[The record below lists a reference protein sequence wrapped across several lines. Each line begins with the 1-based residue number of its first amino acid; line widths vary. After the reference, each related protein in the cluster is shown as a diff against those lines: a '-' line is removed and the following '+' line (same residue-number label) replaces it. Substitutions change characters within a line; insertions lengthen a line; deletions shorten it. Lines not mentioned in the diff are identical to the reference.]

1 MSRTNLTG
9 KLVLGLVVSLVL
21 AALLSDF
28 LSSNAPEAQ
37 NLRMFY
43 APPTRIRFIDAE
55 GRIHLRPF
63 VYGYTL
69 NDPLSTTYRERA
81 EQPYPVRFF
90 ERGYR
95 YRLFATIPSSLHLV
109 TVPGSE
115 FYPLGADELGRDVLA
130 RTLAGARTSLTIVF
144 AGIFICAIL
153 GLGAGAFAG
162 FAGGWLD
169 ATLMRVSEF
178 VLALPALYLILA
190 LRAILPVRMS
200 FGQTVLMVSGTIA
213 TVAWPPLARA
223 VRGQILQLS
232 SAGFV
237 EAAVSFGST
246 RWQVFSRHMLPALPA
261 LVVTQAVLAA
271 PVFLLGEVILSFLDV
286 GFQDSAESWGTMLRS
301 LRDPRVMTDFW
312 WNLAPLGLVFLTML
326 SLNLLAGSLGKKEIT
341 RPY

>member
-1 MSRTNLTG
+1 MSRMNLTG

-28 LSSNAPEAQ
+28 LSSNPPEAQ

-43 APPTRIRFIDAE
+43 APPTRIRFVDAE
-55 GRIHLRPF
+55 GRFHLRPF

-81 EQPYPVRFF
+81 EQPHTVRFF

-95 YRLFATIPSSLHLV
+95 YRFFAIIPSSLHLV

-130 RTLAGARTSLTIVF
+130 RTMAGARTSLTIVF
-144 AGIFICAIL
+144 AGISICAIL

-162 FAGGWLD
+162 CAGGWLD
-169 ATLMRVSEF
+169 TTLMRVSEF

-232 SAGFV
+232 TAGFV

-246 RWQVFSRHMLPALPA
+246 RWQVFSRHMLPAMPA
-261 LVVTQAVLAA
+261 LVVTQAILAA

-286 GFQDSAESWGTMLRS
+286 GFQDSAESWGTMLRN

-326 SLNLLAGSLGKKEIT
+326 SLNLLAGSLGKKEIP